1 MTYFPANIGRVPN
14 LLTSQLSLGNL
25 RRTGVSLFDVQTQL
39 STGRAINRPSDDI
52 VKAATISLLDERLE
66 SQAQRYRNLENAQT
80 SLSQLDTAIGDASD
94 LVLQAK
100 QIASSQVGLGASAEE
115 RNAQAAVIDSLID
128 GLYELVSRD
137 TISGFLFGGSTPGT
151 QPVTRFEQGFL
162 SNSGGAGL
170 RTDLGL
176 SVGVPL
182 TLGADQALGGTIA
195 RFQGTAQ
202 LPADLTPDTRIRD
215 LLGTRQ
221 LGVTTGEITLAS
233 GTGPTATIDLST
245 ADTVEDVAQLLETAI
260 RDYET
265 TNGVTILGPA
275 GVGSDTQG
283 LTFAL
288 LGPPTTAELTFTDS
302 TGNFTA
308 RDLGLAS
315 EPTAPITAAAPNAG
329 PLNPKLTP
337 RSDLTPLTPPALGS
351 IRVENLGKVV
361 VVDLSAAETIQDVRN
376 AIEGANLG
384 VTVEIDPIERRL
396 FVVNQASAGSEN
408 AMSISEVA
416 GNDSTASRLGIRTLA
431 GPVRIDTFNGGRG
444 VDVLSGIADP
454 TTGLLDPALNV
465 DFTITLGDGQTI
477 DIDLAP
483 GDMITAQT
491 FMDAVNAQANAQ
503 TTAPT
508 DFQIGINANGPGF
521 VLQQDPALGGA
532 ISVLRQNNS
541 VAADQL
547 GLESGSYDPT
557 SATFTTDDPSKVR
570 VDSTLSHLIDLR
582 DALRNDDTRGITL
595 AGEQLEVSVA
605 RLAESRAL
613 VGGYARRI
621 ETQLT
626 VEEDRTLLDEQ
637 TRSTLRDVD
646 FTEAAT
652 QFSLLQTQLQ
662 AGYQVTAQAGQL
674 TLLDF
679 LG

>member
-39 STGRAINRPSDDI
+39 SIGRAINRPSDDI

-66 SQAQRYRNLENAQT
+66 SQAQRYRNLQNAQT

-137 TISGFLFGGSTPGT
+137 TVSGFLFGGSTPGT
-151 QPVTRFEQGFL
+151 QPITRFEQGFL
-162 SNSGGAGL
+162 SNSAGAGL

-202 LPADLTPDTRIRD
+202 LPANISGDTRIAD

-221 LGVTTGEITLAS
+221 LGVTLGEITFAS
-233 GTGPTATIDLST
+233 GTGPTQTVDLST

-275 GVGSDTQG
+275 GVAFDTQG
-283 LTFAL
+283 LTLDL
-288 LGPPTTAELTFTDS
+288 LGPPTNADITFTDS
-302 TGNFTA
+302 TGNSTA
-308 RDLGLAS
+308 RDLGLAF
-315 EPTAPITAAAPNAG
+315 EPTAALTAAAPTTG

-337 RSDLTPLTPPALGS
+337 RSDLAPLTPPALGS

-361 VVDLSAAETIQDVRN
+361 VVDLSTAETIQDVRN
-376 AIEGANLG
+376 AIEAANLG
-384 VTVEIDPIERRL
+384 VTVEIDPVERRL
-396 FVVNQASAGSEN
+396 IVVNQASAGSDN
-408 AMSISEVA
+408 ALSISEVA
-416 GNDSTASRLGIRTLA
+416 GNNSTASRLGIRTLD

-444 VDVLSGIADP
+444 VDVLSGIANP

-477 DIDLAP
+477 DIDLSP
-483 GDMITAQT
+483 DDMVTAQT

-508 DFQIGINANGPGF
+508 DFQIAINPDGPGF
-521 VLQQDPALGGA
+521 VLQQDPVLGGQ
-532 ISVLRQNNS
+532 ITVLRQNNS

-547 GLESGSYDPT
+547 GLEDGSYDPT
-557 SATFTTDDPSKVR
+557 SATFTTADPSKVR